1 MSSSLLRPRRLRGSA
16 GWASGDVAAGAPGQ
30 GRRPGSDGS
39 RQQQQQLPLP
49 GQVKA
54 RSSPWSVG
62 VSQAVSQCQH
72 PCQRKLGS
80 PSNPIWELPVPLVKS
95 HLCHV
100 VLGERFPYTGGQ
112 PGGQPR
118 LTAVVGADW

>member
-30 GRRPGSDGS
+30 GQGQGRRPGSDGS
-39 RQQQQQLPLP
+39 RQQQQLPLP

-112 PGGQPR
+112 PR

>member
-30 GRRPGSDGS
+30 GQGRRPGADGP
-39 RQQQQQLPLP
+39 RQQGQQQLP

-54 RSSPWSVG
+54 CSSPWSVG

-72 PCQRKLGS
+72 PCQHKLGS

-95 HLCHV
+95 HPCHV

-112 PGGQPR
+112 PR
-118 LTAVVGADW
+118 LIAAVGADW